1 MGDPVPVDPLATD
14 GDGAVHVLH
23 VDDQQPL
30 RELAA
35 EALERVDDDLTVHT
49 AASGDAGLEILAA
62 EPIECIVSDYEMPG
76 MDGLEFLAAVRERDP
91 EVPFILF
98 TGRGSEQIASE
109 AISAGVTD
117 YLQKET
123 GTDQYTVLANRIEN
137 AVEQRQNRQ
146 RLDELRQGYR
156 TLIERSTDLITVL
169 DEDQT
174 VRYQSPALGSL
185 LGYDPRAVL
194 GDVASEYVHPADRN
208 ELVGA
213 FEEIVTGR
221 EETATVEH
229 RVQDAD
235 GEWHWLESV
244 VSDRTDTPIQGYVV
258 NSRDVTER
266 KERER
271 ELRRQNDLFTK
282 TQTIASVGA
291 WEYDLRAD
299 RSWLSPEAK
308 RILDVPPDEDPT
320 PEDTL
325 ETYHPEDREV
335 MQRIYTQALEEG
347 VPYEEEVRI
356 VVDDETRWVRV
367 SGEPQYEDG
376 DLVRMRGAVQDITAE
391 YESRLAL
398 RQERDRF
405 SALFENFPEPTVA
418 YEYADDEPMIKDV
431 NEAFESVFGYD
442 AETAIGESINDL
454 IVPPEK
460 RDEAEQLDEQVRR
473 GEPLDAEIRRRTT
486 DGVRDLWIRSIHV
499 GDDEEFDGF
508 AVYVDVTERKERER
522 ELARKNDR
530 LEEFTSVVS
539 HDLRNPLTVAKARLE
554 VSRAESDDEHL
565 ETAAGALD
573 RMERLI
579 DDLLALA
586 RQGRAVEATEA
597 VPLADV
603 VDASWASVETGDA
616 TLHKD
621 IDLTVAGDL
630 TRLEQAF
637 GNLFRN
643 AIQHGGEDVSVS
655 VGILDDGTGFYVAD
669 DGPGIP
675 EQDRER
681 AFEPGYS
688 TRDQGTG
695 FGLNIVKEVFEA
707 HGWSVRVA
715 GEEAD
720 EGSESAA
727 RQQGRAGGARFEVT
741 GVDPVERTDAVD
753 IG

>member
-1 MGDPVPVDPLATD
+1 MGEPAPVDPLATD

-35 EALERVDDDLTVHT
+35 EALERADDDLVVHT
-49 AASGDAGLEILAA
+49 AASGDAGLDVLAA
-62 EPIECIVSDYEMPG
+62 DPIDCIVSDYEMPR
-76 MDGLEFLAAVRERDP
+76 MDGLEFLAAVRERDSD
-91 EVPFILF
+91 VPFILF
-98 TGRGSEQIASE
+98 TGQGSEQIASE

-123 GTDQYTVLANRIEN
+123 GTEQYTVLANRIEN
-137 AVEQRQNRQ
+137 AVEQRRSRK

-169 DEDQT
+169 DGDQT
-174 VRYQSPALGSL
+174 IRYQSPALGRL
-185 LGYDPRAVL
+185 LGHDWLSTV
-194 GDVASEYVHPADRN
+194 GDVASDYVHPDDRDA
-208 ELVGA
+208 LVGA

-221 EETATVEH
+221 QETATVEH

-235 GEWHWLESV
+235 GEWHWFESV
-244 VSDRTDTPIQGYVV
+244 VSDRTDTPIEGYVV

-271 ELRRQNDLFTK
+271 ELKRQNDLFTK

-291 WEYDLRAD
+291 WEYDTEDD
-299 RSWLSPEAK
+299 RSWLSLEAK
-308 RILDVPPDEDPT
+308 RILGIPPAEDPS
-320 PEDTL
+320 PEETL
-325 ETYHPEDREV
+325 DIYHPDDRER
-335 MQRIYTQALEEG
+335 MHDIYLRALEEG
-347 VPYEEEVRI
+347 TAYEEEVRI
-356 VVDDETRWVRV
+356 VVDDETRWIRV

-376 DLVRMRGAVQDITAE
+376 DLVRLRGAIQDITSE
-391 YESRLAL
+391 FENRLAL
-398 RQERDRF
+398 KQERDRF

-418 YEYADDEPMIKDV
+418 YEYDGDEPMIKDV
-431 NEAFESVFGYD
+431 NEAFEVVFGYD
-442 AETAIGESINDL
+442 AETAVGESINAL
-454 IVPPEK
+454 IVPPAK
-460 RDEAEQLDEQVRR
+460 RDQAEKLDEQVQR
-473 GEPLDAEIRRRTT
+473 GEPLDAEIRRQTT

-508 AVYVDVTERKERER
+508 AVYVDVTERRDRER

-539 HDLRNPLTVAKARLE
+539 HDLRNPLTVAKGRLE
-554 VSRAESDDEHL
+554 AVQNQDDDEHL
-565 ETAAGALD
+565 DAVADALD

-579 DDLLALA
+579 EDLLALA
-586 RQGRAVEATEA
+586 RQGRAVEATET

-603 VDASWASVETGDA
+603 ADIAWASVATADA
-616 TLHKD
+616 TLVN
-621 IDLTVAGDL
+621 DLDVAVAGDR

-643 AIQHGGEDVSVS
+643 AIQHGGEDVTVT
-655 VGILDDGTGFYVAD
+655 VGTLADGDGFYVAD

-675 EQDRER
+675 AEDRDQ
-681 AFEPGYS
+681 AFEPGFS
-688 TRDQGTG
+688 TRDEGTG

-707 HGWSVRVA
+707 HGWSVA
-715 GEEAD
+715 AAE
-720 EGSESAA
+720 SET
-727 RQQGRAGGARFEVT
+727 GGARFEVT
-741 GVDPVERTDAVD
+741 GVEPVETTDAVD
-753 IG
+753 AG